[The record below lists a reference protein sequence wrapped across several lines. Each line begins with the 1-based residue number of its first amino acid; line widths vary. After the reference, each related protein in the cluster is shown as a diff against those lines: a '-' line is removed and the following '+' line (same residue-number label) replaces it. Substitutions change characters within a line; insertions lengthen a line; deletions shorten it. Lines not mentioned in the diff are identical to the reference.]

1 MKKLIV
7 AVLLL
12 SIIHVGYAQTITT
25 FILVRHAEKAAEGG
39 SDPELKPEG
48 AKRAEAFAA
57 LFEKADITTFYSTN
71 YKRTRN
77 TVAPLANSKSLTVN
91 TYSSMKAA
99 DLEGLL
105 TKHAGGTIIIAGHS
119 NTIPEIANALTGEKK
134 FEQFADDDYGNILV
148 ISVTSVGKDA
158 KVVWLRY

>member
-7 AVLLL
+7 GLLFL
-12 SIIHVGYAQTITT
+12 VFIQVSYAQTVTT
-25 FILVRHAEKAAEGG
+25 FILVRHAEKSAEGG

-48 AKRAEAFAA
+48 MKRAEALAA
-57 LFEKADITTFYSTN
+57 LFNKAGIDGVYSTN

-77 TVAPLANSKSLTVN
+77 TVTPLATAKGLTVTAYN
-91 TYSSMKAA
+91 SMKAA
-99 DLEGLL
+99 DLEALL
-105 TKHAGGTIIIAGHS
+105 TKHKGGTIVIAGHS

-148 ISVTSVGKDA
+148 ISVQQVGKDA